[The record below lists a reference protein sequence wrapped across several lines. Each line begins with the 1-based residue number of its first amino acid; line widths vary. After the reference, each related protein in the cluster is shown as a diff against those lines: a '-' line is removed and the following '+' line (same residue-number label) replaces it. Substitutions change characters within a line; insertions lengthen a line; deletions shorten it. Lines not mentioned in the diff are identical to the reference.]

1 MRIIPLLI
9 YIFTLVFC
17 VGGRKRVSH
26 HEYIIVGAGPGGLQL
41 GRFLQQT
48 SRDYLIL
55 DRSPSVGSSF
65 DWYPRH
71 RQLISINKKY
81 AVHGEAP
88 DFLMRHDWNS
98 ILETTVPS
106 WVEEG
111 DRHNNSP
118 LLMQNFT
125 DEYYPNASHLVKY
138 LHAYYMKYRLRV
150 RLNHEVTKV
159 ERDTNGLFHLTT
171 QRGTAY
177 TCTYLVWGIGL
188 EFNDPWGR
196 LVGNGTTRVIRY
208 SDLDRHDVDRFK
220 EKYVVIIGKGNSA
233 METAKWLMP
242 YIGAMDVVSRKPIRR
257 AVESHYT
264 GDVRIMNDDAL
275 GAYLLKSLVSII
287 DDERFLKQSRRAVPG
302 SGLKTEAEFTL
313 IPWKDGE
320 PDRLTAEI
328 RTIDTKTG
336 LVRHREGIH
345 VPGNPPHLVI
355 LCTGFRANTKLLR
368 ARGWSKKTKQE
379 QKRPVDIDMQHQGR
393 FPNMKPWYEST
404 NENNLF
410 FIGAQMHGRDYRRG
424 NNGFIHGFR
433 YSIRALHRWMEQEHH
448 QKLWPAKWGSD
459 EPWALMGRT
468 MRRLRTTSGLYQ
480 MFGVMCDVFLFGE
493 NVVKPSVDSTHR
505 DLRGGPRGAAHIE
518 EIPCDLIP
526 QLAET
531 RWRPKGKRLR
541 FITVLLDYD
550 RCYKDE
556 SVFLATR
563 PCFWDNPGCYSQA
576 NFIHPIIRFYDVE
589 PNDDMRQ
596 WSEEKLEYGA
606 TREFHN
612 VEDLQTHWGLKH
624 GFWEP
629 TRVFFERLD
638 VILRNG
644 AVGDGKNMIDMD
656 LTGKNGTTYSAATH
670 QVPVMMQ
677 ERDTWEPLPDCRLE
691 RMGDL
696 LFSKAEEIK
705 GKQEAAPANR
715 NEDDDLQ
722 DWERN
727 AEFDTHGN
735 LIRRKQVLHESSS
748 RSSSSTQG
756 NLDKVEQEMRNFL
769 MAQALKFRPS
779 LWRKLWKE
787 MEMEPA
793 ADAAL
798 LRARFGSEYSSV
810 EIGGSLRD
818 TVNAFGP
825 KVLTDVKCTT
835 PSDSVE
841 TCLSGQSDVS
851 QGQKKDSFARWF
863 RDQVQAPNTTN
874 NGDLAGTP
882 CFALY
887 NCHSCTRTS
896 RCNWHVLEKECIRD
910 PFITAEGEVITSAN
924 KCTHLQVKNEE
935 SDWKLPWPE
944 NEQMIEEA
952 RKTRIALHPTDIQ
965 QLDMLDEFL

>member
-1 MRIIPLLI
+1 MRHPAITFLL
-9 YIFTLVFC
+9 FFLLTLPIAS
-17 VGGRKRVSH
+17 RKRIQH
-26 HEYIIVGAGPGGLQL
+26 FEYIIVGAGPGGLQL

-48 SRDYLIL
+48 QRNYLIL
-55 DRSPSVGSSF
+55 ERAPTVGSSF

-88 DFLMRHDWNS
+88 DFLRRHDWNS
-98 ILETTVPS
+98 ILETTEPS
-106 WVEEG
+106 WLTDTVNTTDEYYP
-111 DRHNNSP
+111 P

-125 DEYYPNASHLVKY
+125 DEYYPNASHLVTY

-150 RLNHEVTKV
+150 RLNNEVTKV
-159 ERDTNGLFHLTT
+159 ERDTDGTFHITT

-177 TCTYLVWGIGL
+177 TCKYLIWGVGL
-188 EFNDPWGR
+188 EFHDPWGTWK
-196 LVGNGTTRVIRY
+196 GNGTSRVIKY
-208 SDLDRHDVDRFK
+208 SELDRLDVDRFK
-220 EKYVVIIGKGNSA
+220 EKYVIVIGKGNSA

-242 YIGAMDVVSRKPIRR
+242 YIGAMDIVSRKPIKR

-313 IPWKDGE
+313 VPWKNGTE
-320 PDRLTAEI
+320 PDRLIAEI
-328 RTIDTKTG
+328 RTIDEQTG
-336 LVRHREGIH
+336 LVKHRESIN
-345 VPGNPPHLVI
+345 VATNPPHLVI
-355 LCTGFRANTKLLR
+355 LCTGFQSNTNLLR
-368 ARGWSKKTKQE
+368 AKEWKRKKNQTR
-379 QKRPVDIDMQHQGR
+379 QKRNLDIDLIHQGR
-393 FPNMKPWYEST
+393 FPKMTPWYEST
-404 NENNLF
+404 NEKNLY
-410 FIGAQMHGRDYRRG
+410 FIGAQMHGRDYKRG

-433 YSIRALHRWMEQEHH
+433 YSIRALHRFMEQEHH
-448 QKLWPAKWGSD
+448 NSEWPMKWGSD
-459 EPWALMGRT
+459 EPWALMGRA

-480 MFGVMCDVFLFGE
+480 MFGVMCDVFVFGE
-493 NVVKPSVDSTHR
+493 GAVAEIDTHQNQ

-518 EIPCDLIP
+518 EVPCDLIP
-526 QLAET
+526 HLVET
-531 RWRPKGKRLR
+531 KWRPKGKRLR
-541 FITVLLDYD
+541 LVTLSLDYD

-576 NFIHPIIRFYDVE
+576 NFIHPIIKFYDVK
-589 PNDDMRQ
+589 PKDDMRK
-596 WSEEKLEYGA
+596 WSMKKLEYGA

-644 AVGDGKNMIDMD
+644 NEGDGDTSDVHRK
-656 LTGKNGTTYSAATH
+656 H

-677 ERDTWEPLPDCRLE
+677 ERDTLEPLPDCRLE

-696 LFSKAEEIK
+696 LFSKAEQIK
-705 GKQEAAPANR
+705 SKQESASINR

-735 LIRRKQVLHESSS
+735 LISRKKETKLLGDTMQD
-748 RSSSSTQG
+748 G
-756 NLDKVEQEMRNFL
+756 LDEVERQMRDFL

-793 ADAAL
+793 ANLEL
-798 LRARFGSEYSSV
+798 LKSRFGGGDESGAEKISNIL
-810 EIGGSLRD
+810 IGGSLKD
-818 TVNAFGP
+818 TVDVFGP
-825 KVLTDVKCTT
+825 KVLTDIECTT
-835 PSDSVE
+835 PFDSVQ
-841 TCLSGQSDVS
+841 TCMSSSSNKNTTNQTDT
-851 QGQKKDSFARWF
+851 FATWF
-863 RDQVQAPNTTN
+863 HNQVQTPNTTN
-874 NGDLAGTP
+874 GGDLAGTP

-887 NCHSCTRTS
+887 NCYSCTKTN
-896 RCNWHVLEKECIRD
+896 RCQWNVLEKQCIRNSIVALVENVGEM
-910 PFITAEGEVITSAN
+910 ITMSD
-924 KCTHLQVKNEE
+924 KCTKLQIMNDE
-935 SDWKLPWPE
+935 SDWRLSWPE
-944 NEQMIEEA
+944 NSQMEEEA
-952 RKTRIALHPTDIQ
+952 KITRIELHPTVQ
-965 QLDMLDEFL
+965 V